1 MRFGWRGVLGL
12 VLSIAIL
19 WWALR
24 DVSVSEVWEVLR
36 HSKVI
41 WFVVAAALATLAFPM
56 RAWRWR
62 YLLRSVAIDLPYG
75 PLWRSTA
82 IGFMVNNVAL
92 ARAGE
97 LARAYALSRE
107 EPRIRFTTA
116 FGSLIVDRILDSV
129 AIMLLLVAAM
139 AVPAFPRGSV
149 VWGRPVAEWALLL
162 GGVAIA
168 ALLVLTAIALFPG
181 RVLAAWD
188 AVVGRVAPRLAS
200 RGRHL
205 LEGFTSGLGAL
216 RDPKLFTVVMLWT
229 IGQWILNAVSFYLAF
244 FAVGIEAP
252 FSAAVF
258 AQSLLAISVAIPSTP
273 GFFGVF
279 EGVALA
285 ALSVYG
291 VPDAVALSYAIG
303 YHIMSFIPITVIGLV
318 YFARLGLHFR
328 DLGKAQA

>member
-12 VLSIAIL
+12 LLSIAIL

-24 DVSVSEVWEVLR
+24 DVSVAEVWEVLR
-36 HSKVI
+36 HSDVK
-41 WFVVAAALATLAFPM
+41 WFIAAATLATLAFPI

-107 EPRIRFTTA
+107 EPRVRFTTA
-116 FGSLIVDRILDSV
+116 IGSLIVDRVLDAV
-129 AIMLLLVAAM
+129 AVLILLVAAM
-139 AVPAFPRGSV
+139 AVPAFPRGSI
-149 VWGRPVAEWALLL
+149 VWGRPVAEWAILL
-162 GGVAIA
+162 GAIGVAALA
-168 ALLVLTAIALFPG
+168 ALTAVALFP
-181 RVLAAWD
+181 RLVLATWD
-188 AVVGRVAPRLAS
+188 ALVGRIAPRFSA

-216 RDPKLFTVVMLWT
+216 RDPKLFAVVMLWT
-229 IGQWILNAVSFYLAF
+229 LAQWGLNAVSFYLAF

-258 AQSLLAISVAIPSTP
+258 AQSLLAIAVAAPSTP
-273 GFFGVF
+273 GFFGIF

-285 ALSVYG
+285 ALTLYG

-303 YHIMSFIPITVIGLV
+303 YHILSFIPITAIGLV

-328 DLGKAQA
+328 DLGRPQP